1 VKERC
6 QYRWYLSVLWRIS
19 PGDGGVQSLAN
30 VVWVVYFDVDEKE
43 NYQWK
48 AMEWAHP

>member
-1 VKERC
+1 LTFPAGNYPCCGEFLQATGAFK
-6 QYRWYLSVLWRIS
+6 
-19 PGDGGVQSLAN
+19 SLAN